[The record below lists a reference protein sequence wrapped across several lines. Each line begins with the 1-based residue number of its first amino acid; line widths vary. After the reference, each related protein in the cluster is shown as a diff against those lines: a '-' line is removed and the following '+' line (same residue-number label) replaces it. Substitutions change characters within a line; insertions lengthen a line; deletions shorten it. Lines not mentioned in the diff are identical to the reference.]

1 MQTETAIFLLTN
13 IQKKTSLY
21 GNTKVWV
28 YWREESDWLVL
39 SHIFFLSNLQLGY
52 SQPLRNPQRLKLGID
67 LEQDREKMEKVL
79 INPLEITEAELLEE

>member
-1 MQTETAIFLLTN
+1 M
-13 IQKKTSLY
+13 
-21 GNTKVWV
+21 
-28 YWREESDWLVL
+28 
-39 SHIFFLSNLQLGY
+39 GY